1 MADLKRKL
9 EEYFSVA
16 GRTGI
21 ITGAGGGLCS
31 EMARALAA
39 LGARIAV
46 LDLNAANAGKVAEEI
61 RGAGGQAEAYPCSVL
76 DRGQLQEVQSA
87 VSKRWGVPDFLIN
100 GAGGN
105 DPRGTTTLEFLERGV
120 KPAAGE
126 RGFFELDPAGVDATF
141 ALNFQGT
148 VLPIQVFG
156 RGMVERGSGSVLNI
170 SSMNAFTPLTKVP
183 AYAAAKAAV
192 ANFTRWLAAH
202 FAHTGVR
209 VNALAPGFF
218 LTDQLRFLHFDRA
231 TGEPSARARKVIAHT
246 PMGRYGEPEDLL
258 GAVIWLLSDSS
269 AFVTGSLVAIDGGF
283 SAYSI

>member
-1 MADLKRKL
+1 MAGLKRKL
-9 EEYFSVA
+9 DDYFSVA
-16 GRTGI
+16 GRTGVV
-21 ITGAGGGLCS
+21 TGAGGGLCGQ
-31 EMARALAA
+31 MARALAA

-46 LDLNAANAGKVAEEI
+46 LDLNADSAGKVAAEI
-61 RGAGGQAEAYPCSVL
+61 RDAGGQAEAYPCSVL
-76 DRGQLQEVQSA
+76 DRGQLREVEAA
-87 VSKRWGVPDFLIN
+87 VRKRWGVPDFMIN

-105 DPRGTTTLEFLERGV
+105 DPRASTTLEFLERGAR
-120 KPAAGE
+120 PAAGD
-126 RGFFELDPAGVDATF
+126 RGFFELDPAGIDAVF

-218 LTDQLRFLHFDRA
+218 LTDQLRFLHFDKA